1 MFEVG
6 MYVRYMDKVWVV
18 DSFYEDMMFLRNV
31 DDDCLAVVL
40 SHEYNRVEV
49 Y

>member
-1 MFEVG
+1 

-31 DDDCLAVVL
+31 DDDHLAVVGSL
-40 SHEYNRVEV
+40 DYDQVEV